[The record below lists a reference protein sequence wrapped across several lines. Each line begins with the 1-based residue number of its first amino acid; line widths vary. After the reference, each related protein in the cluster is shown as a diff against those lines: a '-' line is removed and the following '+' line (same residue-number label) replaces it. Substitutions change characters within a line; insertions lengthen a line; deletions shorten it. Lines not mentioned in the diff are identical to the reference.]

1 MFVMSDFPSLPRL
14 RSCLS
19 KGQQISSLWTPIVLS
34 LLKTRNT
41 HLMWT
46 GTTWL
51 IREWKPLLIHL
62 GKEVHFI
69 SHWSISF
76 PSIQTVNKLRTPT
89 CTNDYVPFNNYVTS
103 IIIWLDPRAGKMSQ
117 SCGVIS
123 YLRGARWALLAC
135 FPFPVLRSAF
145 KRYLSSQTLSPLVT
159 CW

>member
-1 MFVMSDFPSLPRL
+1 MFVMSDFPSLPRQ

-51 IREWKPLLIHL
+51 IREWKPLLIRL

-76 PSIQTVNKLRTPT
+76 LSIQTVNKLRTPNT
-89 CTNDYVPFNNYVTS
+89 YKWLTPFQYVTR

-117 SCGVIS
+117 SCGVIG
-123 YLRGARWALLAC
+123 YLREARWALLAC
-135 FPFPVLRSAF
+135 FPFPVLGSAF
-145 KRYLSSQTLSPLVT
+145 KRYLSSQTLSPLVS